1 MKTKPGYLL
10 RKVAGQ
16 HVVVPTGAAA
26 VDFNGIITLNG
37 SGALLWET
45 LAKGASRAELILML
59 LETYVVEPET
69 AAQDVEDFLTKLRE
83 NELLLDE

>member
-37 SGALLWET
+37 SGARLWET
-45 LAKGASRAELILML
+45 LAKGASRAELVLAL
-59 LETYVVEPET
+59 LENYVVEPET
-69 AAQDVEDFLTKLRE
+69 AAKDVEDFLKKLRE